1 MKKLL
6 HSPAMLYIL
15 AVLLVVVFFLPEFI
29 GPLPALLCGGVVI
42 GFGFYVYN
50 LWSQEPAEESAPEAT
65 AGMNDA
71 VEPSYQMYNME
82 NTMLLDLLRERR
94 SIRKFTDQKIEED
107 KLEILIEAVLRS
119 PSSRS
124 LNPWE
129 FVVVTDHETIAALA
143 RSKTHG
149 SSFLAGAPLAIA
161 VCADPAKSDVW
172 VEDASIASLLL
183 HLCAADLGLGSCWIQ
198 IRNRQ
203 HDDTTDSDTYV
214 KDILDLKPDMAVEAI
229 IAIGYGAED
238 KPGIRPT
245 PFYTIAFPTKST
257 VTAVERQRS
266 AWRPKNHCVNPL
278 SVSRNSIAVVGT
290 RVEILW
296 QD

>member
-1 MKKLL
+1 
-6 HSPAMLYIL
+6 MLYIL

-50 LWSQEPAEESAPEAT
+50 LWCKAPPEEAHQE
-65 AGMNDA
+65 AGLIINDMI
-71 VEPSYQMYNME
+71 EPSHEME
-82 NTMLLDLLRERR
+82 NTMLLELLRERR
-94 SIRKFTDQKIEED
+94 SIRKFTDRKIEQE
-107 KLEILIEAVLRS
+107 KLNILIEAVLRS

-129 FVVVTDHETIAALA
+129 FVVVTDEDTISALA

-149 SSFLAGAPLAIA
+149 SSFLAGAPLAIV

-172 VEDASIASLLL
+172 IEDASIASLLL

-203 HDDTTDSDTYV
+203 HDKKTDSDTYV
-214 KDILDLKPDMAVEAI
+214 KELLDLKPDMAVEAI
-229 IAIGYGAED
+229 LAIGYGAED
-238 KPGIRPT
+238 KPGHAAET
-245 PFYTIAFPTKST
+245 LLY
-257 VTAVERQRS
+257 ER
-266 AWRPKNHCVNPL
+266 
-278 SVSRNSIAVVGT
+278 VSYEKYGNR
-290 RVEILW
+290 R
-296 QD
+296 

>member
-1 MKKLL
+1 MNKFLN
-6 HSPAMLYIL
+6 SPAMLYIL

-29 GPLPALLCGGVVI
+29 GPVPALLCGGVVI

-50 LWSQEPAEESAPEAT
+50 QWSQAPPEETRPEASS
-65 AGMNDA
+65 GMNEL
-71 VEPSYQMYNME
+71 VEPYHEME

-129 FVVVTDHETIAALA
+129 FVVVTDEDSIAALA

-149 SSFLAGAPLAIA
+149 SSFLAGAPLAIV

-203 HDDTTDSDTYV
+203 HDETTDSDTYV

-238 KPGIRPT
+238 KSGHSADT
-245 PFYTIAFPTKST
+245 LLY
-257 VTAVERQRS
+257 ER
-266 AWRPKNHCVNPL
+266 
-278 SVSRNSIAVVGT
+278 VSYEKFGNR
-290 RVEILW
+290 R
-296 QD
+296 

>member
-1 MKKLL
+1 
-6 HSPAMLYIL
+6 MLYIL
-15 AVLLVVVFFLPEFI
+15 AALLVVVFFLPDFI

-50 LWSQEPAEESAPEAT
+50 LWCKAPQEEANQEVT
-65 AGMNDA
+65 SSMNETI
-71 VEPSYQMYNME
+71 EPSHEME
-82 NTMLLDLLRERR
+82 NTMLIDLLRERR
-94 SIRKFTDQKIEED
+94 SIRKFTDQKIEEE
-107 KLEILIEAVLRS
+107 KLDILIEAALRS

-129 FVVVTDHETIAALA
+129 FVVVTDKDTISALA

-149 SSFLAGAPLAIA
+149 SSFLAGAPLAVV
-161 VCADPAKSDVW
+161 VCADTTKSDVW

-214 KDILDLKPDMAVEAI
+214 KDLLGLKPDMAVEAI
-229 IAIGYGAED
+229 LAIGYGAEE
-238 KPGIRPT
+238 KPGREAQTLLYDRIHYEKYGNR
-245 PFYTIAFPTKST
+245 
-257 VTAVERQRS
+257 R
-266 AWRPKNHCVNPL
+266 
-278 SVSRNSIAVVGT
+278 
-290 RVEILW
+290 
-296 QD
+296 